1 MFRRSK
7 SSLVLGVSVLIAAC
21 AAVACSDDDATP
33 SGAAGSSGRAG
44 ATGQAGEAGEAG
56 TVGTAGTSA
65 GGSAGEAGEVENGG
79 AAGEVSV
86 LPGSAG
92 PTDKFSTTNHF
103 EPPLGKAADGKDVFR
118 FETFGNEGFW
128 TRVLQLPQGLI
139 AQKVTPVAALKAGLS
154 VDIDAVPSALKP
166 MIAAEVKTDL
176 SPAKAPLLNDPATLE
191 ALIEANAVLGLSAR
205 NVKALDGKLTIDPAD
220 VYAGESVGVTCALC
234 HSITDSSVFSLAKGG
249 SIGKR
254 LDGPTNHNLNVGASI
269 ALAAASRAFYP
280 TLAVALTKAPTLSRK
295 GPALGLIT
303 KAATETEV
311 DAYLNDPALYPV
323 GMFDDA
329 IDGNGAPMHITPMFR
344 ADLAAPWGSEG
355 SIEMLQNFS
364 NLVYTALLDPTD
376 ITTAGGRKF
385 LMERG
390 GEAGIEI
397 ADNYEAILA
406 DIGIPKGGPNGYPF
420 VGRANRADVTIGLDA
435 GAKVEPSPIG
445 MQVDQT
451 KLKNLNAYMS
461 ALPAPAGDKTDL
473 AAIMRGRAVFRTSCT
488 TCHNDDQSTFVPQG
502 LVAFNDTVELFA
514 NAPARPALW
523 PAYAGMLVADR
534 TASGLAPVRNSVGTL
549 DDKLVVVDAS
559 NRNQPRGDALPL
571 LMDLARK
578 PTFLHDD
585 SVASL
590 SALLDPTRGATAPH
604 PFFVADADQRADV
617 VKFLESLDDQP
628 LP

>member
-1 MFRRSK
+1 
-7 SSLVLGVSVLIAAC
+7 V
-21 AAVACSDDDATP
+21 
-33 SGAAGSSGRAG
+33 
-44 ATGQAGEAGEAG
+44 
-56 TVGTAGTSA
+56 
-65 GGSAGEAGEVENGG
+65 
-79 AAGEVSV
+79 
-86 LPGSAG
+86 
-92 PTDKFSTTNHF
+92 
-103 EPPLGKAADGKDVFR
+103 
-118 FETFGNEGFW
+118 
-128 TRVLQLPQGLI
+128 
-139 AQKVTPVAALKAGLS
+139 
-154 VDIDAVPSALKP
+154 
-166 MIAAEVKTDL
+166 
-176 SPAKAPLLNDPATLE
+176 LNDPATLE
-191 ALIEANAVLGLSAR
+191 VLIEANAVLGVSAR

-220 VYAGESVGVTCALC
+220 VYAGESVGITCALC

-254 LDGPTNHNLNVGASI
+254 VDGPTNHNLNVGASI

-295 GPALGLIT
+295 GPGLGLIS
-303 KAATETEV
+303 KAATEVEV

-390 GEAGIEI
+390 GEAGIEL

-406 DIGIPKGGPNGYPF
+406 DMGIPKGGPNGYPF
-420 VGRANRADVTIGLDA
+420 VGRATRADVTIGLAA
-435 GAKVEPSPIG
+435 GAKVEASPIG

-451 KLKNLNAYMS
+451 KLKDLNAYMS
-461 ALPAPAGDKTDL
+461 ALPAPLGNKADT
-473 AAIMRGRAVFRTSCT
+473 AAIMRGRSVFRTSCT
-488 TCHNDDQSTFVPQG
+488 TCHNDDQSKFVPQG
-502 LVAFNDTVELFA
+502 IVAFNALVELYA
-514 NAPARPALW
+514 NAPERPALW
-523 PAYAGMLVADR
+523 PGYVGALVADR
-534 TASGLAPVRNSVGTL
+534 TPVGLAPVRNSVGTF

-559 NRNQPRGDALPL
+559 NRDQPRGDALPL

-578 PTFLHDD
+578 PSFLHDD

-590 SALLDPTRGATAPH
+590 SSLLDPVRGTTAPH
-604 PFFVADADQRADV
+604 PFFIADAGQRADV